1 MNKNETTNKNTSEK
15 KNTFKMPVIRMAV
28 CSAAAVASII
38 YGAVFMHN
46 RDAAH
51 CENNSSSIVM
61 TADSEHKTA

>member
-1 MNKNETTNKNTSEK
+1 
-15 KNTFKMPVIRMAV
+15 MPVISMAV

-61 TADSEHKTA
+61 TVDSEHKTA